1 MSDYNGLFIFNYP
14 MPKHSFHEIKPR
26 HLGKKWDFS
35 TNMKVL
41 YVFGQISNQLVPFHS
56 FYLSFPSRKFQFI
69 GLFHHLC
76 YEISGHLSLRE
87 VVQIDEI
94 CIFMCRMTMVYSFLI
109 TRCPRLASQGILT
122 TSLSLQNTNLSPV
135 KSVFVKVFV
144 RLHREKAWMS
154 FPNTRRFVI
163 YS

>member
-14 MPKHSFHEIKPR
+14 MPKHSFHEIKLR
-26 HLGKKWDFS
+26 HLRKKWDFS
-35 TNMKVL
+35 TNMKVF
-41 YVFGQISNQLVPFHS
+41 YIFGQISNQSVPFYS
-56 FYLSFPSRKFQFI
+56 FYLSFPSRKFYLI

-87 VVQIDEI
+87 VVEIDEI

-122 TSLSLQNTNLSPV
+122 TSFSSAKHKLVSCEVCLC
-135 KSVFVKVFV
+135 
-144 RLHREKAWMS
+144 
-154 FPNTRRFVI
+154 
-163 YS
+163 

>member
-26 HLGKKWDFS
+26 HLRKKWDFS
-35 TNMKVL
+35 TNMKVF
-41 YVFGQISNQLVPFHS
+41 YIFGQISNQSVPFYS
-56 FYLSFPSRKFQFI
+56 FYLSFPSRKFYLI

-94 CIFMCRMTMVYSFLI
+94 CIFMCRI
-109 TRCPRLASQGILT
+109 ASQGILT
-122 TSLSLQNTNLSPV
+122 TPFSSAKHKLVCCEVCLC
-135 KSVFVKVFV
+135 
-144 RLHREKAWMS
+144 
-154 FPNTRRFVI
+154 
-163 YS
+163 